1 MKTLL
6 EFAVFFS
13 TCFVILAAENEQ
25 RQTYKY
31 APTVNL
37 SQAYGDEFWTEAIK
51 PREWPFDTFVLVSN
65 GPNPNPLDMV
75 PVSFWIVY
83 KGNDKNRPYI
93 SQMKIKPGE
102 NIHTLMESFCDEA
115 GFVMLNHLYEKGRL
129 LFVEHKADAS
139 KNPHQPLVLYDLEVP
154 PPSFQMMRQ
163 SLLVR
168 IAITSTALA
177 PYEVTTTTGNYEI
190 GRRADA
196 NPTTITSHETV
207 APARPYTYTKTPTLY
222 STYNNTENTL
232 LLSIQQM
239 PWLQFV
245 SNQNNDIMHKV

>member
-13 TCFVILAAENEQ
+13 TCFVILATENEQ
-25 RQTYKY
+25 TKSYKY

-115 GFVMLNHLYEKGRL
+115 GFVDGPDSLACRGVELKGH
-129 LFVEHKADAS
+129 VS
-139 KNPHQPLVLYDLEVP
+139 EVIYG
-154 PPSFQMMRQ
+154 RC
-163 SLLVR
+163 
-168 IAITSTALA
+168 
-177 PYEVTTTTGNYEI
+177 YTTTRPSATMDDFVASRTTVITWLIHKYQYRRYLEI
-190 GRRADA
+190 GCDQGITFA
-196 NPTTITSHETV
+196 TIQV
-207 APARPYTYTKTPTLY
+207 
-222 STYNNTENTL
+222 NGM
-232 LLSIQQM
+232 LSCCHC
-239 PWLQFV
+239 PSW
-245 SNQNNDIMHKV
+245 